1 MARRRGDGVR
11 FVRDAWS
18 DFVKELYKAHRV
30 CGGTEEDFS
39 LSMKETVSNLIDE
52 GVEVTA

>member
-1 MARRRGDGVR
+1 MRL
-11 FVRDAWS
+11 VRDAWS

-39 LSMKETVSNLIDE
+39 LRMKETVSNLIDK
-52 GVEVTA
+52 GVEVKA

>member
-1 MARRRGDGVR
+1 MR

-39 LSMKETVSNLIDE
+39 LRMKETVSNLIDE